1 MTWAISAHPNSHIS
15 YDSEFLLLII
25 LASLLYLSPLWDK
38 INSSLSKGE
47 KYPLARISNA
57 RRCTDLEEAIVR
69 VNHTAKLDTSN
80 LKNTLFKEA
89 LLVFQLHVIVNAVQ
103 KTPYTCVAP
112 YGLIYQLSVD
122 ETSKIMIKH
131 RVVQGQSLQFSPKNS
146 VNDRVKIDALIKLIY
161 RYTLQQIV
169 HYTHC
174 LRFHHPTKSIL
185 VSKYTFTSAY
195 RRITLGGHSAA
206 ASFLSSATV
215 FSSPYAS
222 PSVIHSAPFSG
233 AQSPRQSLI

>member
-1 MTWAISAHPNSHIS
+1 M
-15 YDSEFLLLII
+15 
-25 LASLLYLSPLWDK
+25 SPLWDK

-57 RRCTDLEEAIVR
+57 RRCTDLEEATIR
-69 VNHTAKLDTSN
+69 VNHTAKLDTCN

-89 LLVFQLHVIVNAVQ
+89 LLVLQLHVTVNAVQ

-146 VNDRVKIDALIKLIY
+146 VNDRVKIDVLIKLIY

-195 RRITLGGHSAA
+195 RCITLGGHSAA
-206 ASFLSSATV
+206 ASFFIISN
-215 FSSPYAS
+215 
-222 PSVIHSAPFSG
+222 SVLISLRLTFGDTLCPFLWCPIAETITDLANDILECELG
-233 AQSPRQSLI
+233 C